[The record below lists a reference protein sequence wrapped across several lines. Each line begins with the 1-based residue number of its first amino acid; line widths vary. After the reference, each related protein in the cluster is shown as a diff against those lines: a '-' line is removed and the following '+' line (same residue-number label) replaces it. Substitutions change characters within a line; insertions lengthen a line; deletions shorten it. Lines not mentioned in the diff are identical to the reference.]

1 MAHDILTN
9 MYAGTESAWHR
20 LGIVDPTLTSAVS
33 AISVG
38 GMDYQI
44 HKMPLS
50 ATTDDGVIIPFDQY
64 GLVRAHTKFDPSYVS
79 LGTCGK
85 DYDFWQNSEI
95 ADRIDMLSD
104 ETGWKFSTAGVLGK
118 GETLFIT
125 LSVKQWGVKGDPIQR
140 YFSYI
145 ETRNGKTMANALMSD
160 TRIVCRNTL
169 NIALKDA
176 SSKIG
181 IRHHSEYKLDA
192 DWIMAMISEA
202 ERAGMN
208 IDQAMNALAEISI
221 SDNAFSAMMDSVM
234 PMPAMPKIMT
244 MPNLTGRMKEK
255 RDSAEYVYTQKVN
268 KVNVGRN
275 AMVANWVASDD
286 IPSNLQG
293 TAWAAYQ
300 AVTQY
305 TSHQHGTFGA
315 RGKKMTEQ
323 NRAEW
328 DLFGDGVSM
337 RNAAYVALTSGD
349 LF

>member
-1 MAHDILTN
+1 
-9 MYAGTESAWHR
+9 MYAGTESAWHL
-20 LGIVDPTLTSAVS
+20 LGIVDPTLTRAVD

-44 HKMPLS
+44 HKFPLS
-50 ATTDDGVIIPFDQY
+50 ATTDDGTVIPFDQY
-64 GLVRAHTKFDPSYVS
+64 GLVRGHTTHDPRYVS

-118 GETLFIT
+118 GETLFIC
-125 LSVKQWGVKGDPIQR
+125 LKVKTWDVRGDPLDR
-140 YFSYI
+140 FFAYNEF
-145 ETRNGKTMANALMSD
+145 RDGKRSACVTISNVR
-160 TRIVCRNTL
+160 TVCKNTQD
-169 NIALKDA
+169 IAIKTA
-176 SSKIG
+176 SSRINVNHRG
-181 IRHHSEYKLDA
+181 SYKLDA
-192 DWIMAMISEA
+192 DWIMSMIGEA
-202 ERAGMN
+202 EKAGMN
-208 IDQAMNALAEISI
+208 IDMAMNALADITI
-221 SDNAFSAMMDSVM
+221 NDDQFSAMLDTVM
-234 PMPAMPKIMT
+234 PLPTMPRILT
-244 MPNLTGRMKEK
+244 MPNLTGRMKDK
-255 RDSAEYVYTQKVN
+255 QTQAEYIYTQKVN

-293 TAWAAYQ
+293 TGWAAYQ

-315 RGKKMTEQ
+315 RGKKMTDA

-328 DLFGDGVSM
+328 DLFGDGVTM